1 MQGIDTANSDEEN
14 TGGGEEAEMLDM
26 ILTSTFLGGVTGA
39 ALGSFLTAG
48 RAVSIFGEVSSLL
61 LSIYHSLK
69 FLCLSLTSENY
80 TCMHMTL
87 NIKRHINFLIRH
99 IIY

>member
-1 MQGIDTANSDEEN
+1 MIDGLTDGIVVGSRKKRTRD
-14 TGGGEEAEMLDM
+14 
-26 ILTSTFLGGVTGA
+26 IGGVRVERQKETCA
-39 ALGSFLTAG
+39 SKSKKQFEKQMA
-48 RAVSIFGEVSSLL
+48 
-61 LSIYHSLK
+61 
-69 FLCLSLTSENY
+69 SENY